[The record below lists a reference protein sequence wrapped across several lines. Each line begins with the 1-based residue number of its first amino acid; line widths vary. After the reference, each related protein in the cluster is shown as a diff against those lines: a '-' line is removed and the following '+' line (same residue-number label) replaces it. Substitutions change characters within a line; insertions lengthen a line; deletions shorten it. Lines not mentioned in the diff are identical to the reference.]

1 MDRTFTAIGALSGAL
16 AVAVGAFGAHALR
29 ERLSPEDLAT
39 FETGVRYH
47 FYHVA
52 GLLAVAAAAGQW
64 AGRAA
69 RLARTS
75 GWLFVA
81 GTALFSGSLYVL
93 ALSGVRWLGA
103 IAPLGG
109 VAFIAGW
116 LSLAWAALR
125 EPGARGAAG
134 AAGLPGPFRK
144 REI

>member
-1 MDRTFTAIGALSGAL
+1 MDRTFTAAGALSGAL
-16 AVAVGAFGAHALR
+16 AVAIGAFGAHALR

-52 GLLAVAAAAGQW
+52 GLLAAAAAAGRW
-64 AGRAA
+64 TGRAA
-69 RLARTS
+69 GLTRAA

-81 GTALFSGSLYVL
+81 GTVLFSGSLYLL

-109 VAFIAGW
+109 AALIAGW

-125 EPGARGAAG
+125 EPGSQGSPAAG
-134 AAGLPGPFRK
+134 SPGPFRK